1 MCFVTK
7 AIESAACQSWTLR
20 NVKMLNRWNVFI
32 LLVVVASFLQ
42 VSLLTSA
49 PHETTAVLT
58 WRDTSKNED
67 GFRIYRIVGRER
79 TKLAEVKAN
88 VTRYV
93 DKDPVPKACYIVTAF
108 NAVGESPAT
117 NVVCLPATLEP
128 GKTYG
133 GRAD

>member
-1 MCFVTK
+1 MTRLHSTK
-7 AIESAACQSWTLR
+7 ILHPSSI
-20 NVKMLNRWNVFI
+20 FI
-32 LLVVVASFLQ
+32 LLVVVVSFLP
-42 VSLLTSA
+42 VSLTCA

-108 NAVGESPAT
+108 NAAGESPAT
-117 NVVCLPATLEP
+117 NVVCLPGTLEP
-128 GKTYG
+128 GKAYS

>member
-1 MCFVTK
+1 MC
-7 AIESAACQSWTLR
+7 
-20 NVKMLNRWNVFI
+20 NRWSAVAS
-32 LLVVVASFLQ
+32 LVIIASFLP
-42 VSLLTSA
+42 VSLVTCA
-49 PHETTAVLT
+49 PHEPTAILT

-108 NAVGESPAT
+108 NAAGESPPA
-117 NVVCLPATLEP
+117 NVVCLPGILEP
-128 GKTYG
+128 GKTYS
-133 GRAD
+133 GRPD